1 MDKSMICIIYAQ
13 GVSDLNM
20 LIMKGK
26 FKLCASEV
34 EADQFI
40 ELKVRA
46 GFTCHRFNHVKS
58 FTRETN
64 VVELRG
70 VA

>member
-1 MDKSMICIIYAQ
+1 MICIIYAQ

-26 FKLCASEV
+26 FKLCTSEV
-34 EADQFI
+34 EANQFI
-40 ELKVRA
+40 EMKVRA
-46 GFTCHRFNHVKS
+46 GFSCHRFNHVKS
-58 FTRETN
+58 FTSQTN
-64 VVELRG
+64 VVEFKG